1 MQEMQMERPGYLAI
15 PDMHRSDRFGSAA
28 SVAALHV
35 AAVLGLLAAFNPGA
49 VMNEIRII
57 QASIEAPQEIARKPP
72 PAPKDFVK
80 PTPPVAILP
89 VFSVQDAAPVAPSI
103 TTVPVKPPA
112 APAISAAAP
121 APVYTPPSDNP
132 LRPIMSTHTTPPYPP
147 IARRLNEQ
155 GTTLVEL
162 TISPQGRVSECQAV
176 ETSSSE
182 RLDAAGCE
190 FVTSNW
196 RWQPP
201 TSAGKPVE
209 AKTRLSIKWDLRA
222 AN

>member
-1 MQEMQMERPGYLAI
+1 MERPGYPAI
-15 PDMHRSDRFGSAA
+15 SSRHHGGRFGSAA

-35 AAVLGLLAAFNPGA
+35 AAVFGLLAAFNPGA
-49 VMNEIRII
+49 VMNEMRII
-57 QASIEAPQEIARKPP
+57 QASIEASPEIARTPP
-72 PAPKDFVK
+72 PAPKEFVK
-80 PTPPVAILP
+80 PTPPVAVLP
-89 VFSVQDAAPVAPSI
+89 VFSVQDAAPAASSI
-103 TTVPVKPPA
+103 TTVPIKPQAAPVISAAPA
-112 APAISAAAP
+112 APVQSA
-121 APVYTPPSDNP
+121 PSNNP
-132 LRPIMSTHTTPPYPP
+132 LRPIMSTHTAPPYPP

-155 GTTLVEL
+155 GTTLMEL
-162 TISPQGRVSECQAV
+162 TISPQGRVSDCQVV

-201 TSAGKPVE
+201 TSAGKPIS

-222 AN
+222 AQ

>member
-1 MQEMQMERPGYLAI
+1 MQEMQMERPGYLA
-15 PDMHRSDRFGSAA
+15 DMHRSGRFGSAA

-35 AAVLGLLAAFNPGA
+35 AAVFGLLAAFNPGA

-57 QASIEAPQEIARKPP
+57 QASIEAPKELARTPP

-103 TTVPVKPPA
+103 TTAPAKSQA
-112 APAISAAAP
+112 APVMSAAPP
-121 APVYTPPSDNP
+121 APVTKPPSDNV

-155 GTTLVEL
+155 GTTLMEL
-162 TISPQGRVSECQAV
+162 TISPQGRVSGCQVV

-201 TSAGKPVE
+201 TSAGKPVS

-222 AN
+222 AD